1 MPQAPVIEQDRQHLA
16 SMAAATPAEVQ
27 QIVQLMPLPCWVV
40 DACSL
45 LVLEVNPAA
54 EAAYGYSR
62 EEFLAM
68 SWREL
73 AGQADARK
81 TLTAPSSEQ
90 TAGCASQ
97 PDHWILRTRQGG
109 RLAVEIQA
117 HDTLWRGRPA
127 HLVFATDITPQRA
140 STQEL
145 KLVYEC
151 LDAAADMIVVTAADP
166 DACGDRPIL
175 YVNRAFERRTGYAR
189 AEVIGRDPRFLQGP
203 GSAPAAVARL
213 HEAIAR
219 WEPVTVELVNYT
231 KQGEPYWVEM
241 SLTPTADERGWY
253 HYWFSVETDIT
264 ERKRAE
270 QALQASNGE
279 LERRV
284 AEQTRALRHTV
295 RDLEGFNRMVS
306 HDLQNPL
313 NGVRG
318 FAEMLQHKH
327 AAALPADARRM
338 LGLIQRSADHMHR
351 VIEDLLAL
359 SHLNSML
366 PRPASVDV
374 AQLCRSVCD
383 QLRAKEPQRQVVFD
397 GAVAITVQADRQL
410 LQIVCEQLMGNA
422 WKYTGQQ
429 PEAVITLQ
437 SCPCPEGVVVTFSD
451 NGIGFATAKAQALFG
466 PFQRLV
472 GARQFEGT
480 GIGLAIVARAVDRL
494 SGWVWAEGRAG
505 VGAQFHLFLPAQ
517 PSEPIEST
525 TIPGELGHGR

>member
-1 MPQAPVIEQDRQHLA
+1 
-16 SMAAATPAEVQ
+16 MAAATPAETQ
-27 QIVQLMPLPCWVV
+27 QIVRLMPLPCWIV
-40 DACSL
+40 DAGSL
-45 LVLEVNPAA
+45 RVLEVNPAA

-62 EEFLAM
+62 DEFLAL
-68 SWREL
+68 SWRDL
-73 AGQADARK
+73 AGQADARRA
-81 TLTAPSSEQ
+81 LTSQCAEPCSGV
-90 TAGCASQ
+90 AGQAG
-97 PDHWILRTRQGG
+97 HWILRTRQGG

-117 HDTLWRGRPA
+117 RDILWRGRPA

-140 STQEL
+140 SAQEL

-166 DACGDRPIL
+166 DAKGDRPIL
-175 YVNRAFERRTGYAR
+175 YVNRAFEKRTGYAR
-189 AEVIGRDPRFLQGP
+189 AEVTGRDPRFLQGP
-203 GSAPAAVARL
+203 DTAPATVARL
-213 HEAIAR
+213 REAIAR

-231 KQGEPYWVEM
+231 KLGEPYWVEM

-264 ERKRAE
+264 ERKRVQ

-284 AEQTRALRHTV
+284 AERTRELRHTV

-327 AAALPADARRM
+327 AAAMPADACRM

-359 SHLNSML
+359 SRINSML
-366 PRPASVDV
+366 PRPATVDV
-374 AQLCRSVCD
+374 VQLCRSACD
-383 QLRAKEPQRQVVFD
+383 KLRAKEPQRQVLFD
-397 GAVAITVQADRQL
+397 SAEAITVQADRQL
-410 LQIVCEQLMGNA
+410 LQIVCEHLMGNA

-429 PEAVITLQ
+429 PEATITLQ
-437 SCPCPEGVVVTFSD
+437 AQPCRDGVVVTFSD
-451 NGIGFATAKAQALFG
+451 NGIGFDTAKAQALFG
-466 PFQRLV
+466 PFQRLG
-472 GARQFEGT
+472 GARPFEGT

-494 SGWVWAEGRAG
+494 SGWVWAEGQAG
-505 VGAQFHLFLPAQ
+505 MGAQFHLFQPAQ
-517 PSEPIEST
+517 PSEPFESIT
-525 TIPGELGHGR
+525 MPGELGHGR